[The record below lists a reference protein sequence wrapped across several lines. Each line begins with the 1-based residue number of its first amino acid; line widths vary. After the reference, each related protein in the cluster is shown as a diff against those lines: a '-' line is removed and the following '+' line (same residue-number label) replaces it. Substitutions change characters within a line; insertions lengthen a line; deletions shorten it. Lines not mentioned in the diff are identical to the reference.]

1 MRNGSRPRHRP
12 DDHLEPMGRPG
23 ASKRAGRPPAGEP
36 PAPAQDDG
44 TELLVRV
51 PLGDEDEFAEAAA
64 PQPEPQAEVPGQAR
78 PAPGKAAGHTARGGE
93 AAAAG
98 EVDQAAVDR
107 LRSRPQAE
115 PDAATRIRFARLL
128 LQTGSLVPARAKYEA
143 LAASEDLDVPG
154 LLDLAEVRWR
164 TGDLMGAGAA
174 ASAYLTAGGEHALG
188 FLIAAEAAAGI
199 GRQVEARRH
208 ADAAAAKLG
217 PALDDAY
224 AGVPHRMTA
233 APESPLPPVGIR
245 IEVPAKPQPAVEP
258 PPKPV
263 DALWAQVQEVAIA
276 AEQAAKAEEAA
287 KVAEEARATQAAR
300 EAAREAEEATEA
312 KAAEAAAPPEPKP
325 APEAEAAAQPVEAA
339 PEAEATTAEVP
350 AAAAKSEAEAT
361 TAEPEAEA
369 TTAEPEAEATTAEPE
384 AEAETEP
391 TRAGEAEAAQAE
403 PEPEAVAQPAEEL
416 PEREP
421 ETEAAAEGAAPT
433 PPPEREVAPPVSST
447 GPQAWDAEVAA
458 ATAALEAGDPLL
470 AALHYAVALRTSS
483 EAALAVLEGI
493 GDRRDL
499 ALELVRVDALR
510 LAGNE
515 VDAGQAYESVASRLA
530 PKPAKQSAPPKR
542 EEPEPPPIR
551 WE

>member
-12 DDHLEPMGRPG
+12 DDDLEPMGRPG
-23 ASKRAGRPPAGEP
+23 ASKRAVKPPGGEP
-36 PAPAQDDG
+36 PAPVQDDG

-51 PLGDEDEFAEAAA
+51 PLGDEEESAQAE
-64 PQPEPQAEVPGQAR
+64 PPSGPQAEVPDQVGLAIDKATGQA
-78 PAPGKAAGHTARGGE
+78 TSGGE

-98 EVDQAAVDR
+98 EMDQATVDR
-107 LRSRPQAE
+107 LRSRPPAE

-128 LQTGSLVPARAKYEA
+128 LQTGSLVPARARYEA

-154 LLDLAEVRWR
+154 LLDLAEARWR

-208 ADAAAAKLG
+208 AETAAAKLG
-217 PALDDAY
+217 QALDDAY
-224 AGVPHRMTA
+224 AGVPHRITA

-245 IEVPAKPQPAVEP
+245 IEVPAKPQPVVEP

-263 DALWAQVQEVAIA
+263 DTLWAQVQEVAMA

-287 KVAEEARATQAAR
+287 KFAEEARAKQAAK
-300 EAAREAEEATEA
+300 EAARAAEEATKA
-312 KAAEAAAPPEPKP
+312 KGAEAVAPPEPSA
-325 APEAEAAAQPVEAA
+325 APEAEAAAQPAEAA
-339 PEAEATTAEVP
+339 PEPGVEARAAEPGAAEP
-350 AAAAKSEAEAT
+350 EAAAAA
-361 TAEPEAEA
+361 AEPEAEGEPEPA
-369 TTAEPEAEATTAEPE
+369 QAGEGDVAGAGPEPGAPPRPAEAGPEQEPEAEA
-384 AEAETEP
+384 
-391 TRAGEAEAAQAE
+391 
-403 PEPEAVAQPAEEL
+403 
-416 PEREP
+416 
-421 ETEAAAEGAAPT
+421 AAEVAAPA
-433 PPPEREVAPPVSST
+433 PAPEGEVVPPVPSA

-458 ATAALEAGDPLL
+458 GTAALEAGDPLL
-470 AALHYAVALRTSS
+470 AALHYAVALRTSA
-483 EAALAVLEGI
+483 EAASAVLAGI

-510 LAGNE
+510 LAGDE
-515 VDAGQAYESVASRLA
+515 ADAGQAYESVASKLA
-530 PKPAKQSAPPKR
+530 PKPAKQSAPPKK
-542 EEPEPPPIR
+542 EAPEPPPIR